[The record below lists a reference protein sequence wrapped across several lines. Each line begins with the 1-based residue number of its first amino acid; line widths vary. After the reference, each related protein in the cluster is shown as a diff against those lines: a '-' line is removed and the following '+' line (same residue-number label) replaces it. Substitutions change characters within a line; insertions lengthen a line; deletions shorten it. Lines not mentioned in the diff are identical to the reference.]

1 MVSVSHWVS
10 KLLADEPF
18 LQEALSRKIVNYG
31 ALAMEL
37 RPKIERELGSEIKV
51 SAIAMALHRF
61 AEKQRLVRKVP
72 GFSLHSEITLRTGLV
87 DITLARSGMLI
98 NRIRQLFSRENLEHG
113 DFFNIIWGTREV
125 GVITDEKHLGEAKK
139 VFAEERILNVEMD
152 LVAISM
158 TFGKDFF
165 YSPGAIARVTHE
177 LAWHHINLFEVI
189 STMTEFTVL
198 VKKKDTTRAFDVLN
212 VLFKRLKQEK

>member
-1 MVSVSHWVS
+1 M
-10 KLLADEPF
+10 ADEPF

-31 ALAMEL
+31 ALGMEL
-37 RPKIERELGSEIKV
+37 RPKIERELGHEIKI
-51 SAIAMALHRF
+51 SAIAMALHRY

-72 GFSLHSEITLRTGLV
+72 GFELHSEIMLRTGLV
-87 DITLARSGMLI
+87 DITLARSGTLI
-98 NRIRQLFSRENLEHG
+98 NKIRQLFSRENMSHG
-113 DFFNIIWGTREV
+113 DFFNIIWGTQEV
-125 GVITDEKHLGEAKK
+125 GVITDEKHLGEARN
-139 VFAEERILNVEMD
+139 VFGEERILNVEMD

-158 TFGKDFF
+158 TFEKDFF

-198 VKKKDTTRAFDVLN
+198 VKKMDAMRAFDILDA
-212 VLFKRLKQEK
+212 LFKRKEKGK